1 MFYSAFIQKNDLFP
15 PPNLSRDGADAEPV
29 DLNVVMKMAAMMEGI
44 EHRTRHKAIGDGK
57 E

>member
-1 MFYSAFIQKNDLFP
+1 MFNSAFIQKNDLFP
-15 PPNLSRDGADAEPV
+15 PPNLSRDGPDTEPV